1 MKLSNMD
8 LNAFARELAG
18 DSPAPGGGS
27 VAALAGGLAAALCAM
42 VSRLTLG
49 REKYKDAADDMEA
62 VRHKADA
69 ASARL
74 LELVDEDA
82 AAYNKVSAAFRMPKG
97 TDEEKA
103 TRADAI
109 QEATKA
115 AASTPLDTLRTT
127 ADLCDL
133 CRLAVEKGNPNCI
146 TDAGVAAQLIRA
158 AAKGAAYNIR
168 AAAKGAAYNVQINL
182 SSIKDGVFRE
192 HLAKQTDEMLNRVLK
207 EAADLEELVERSM
220 G

>member
-1 MKLSNMD
+1 MTLTELD
-8 LNAFARELAG
+8 LKGFARELAG

-49 REKYKDAADDMEA
+49 RDKYKDAAQDMEM
-62 VRHKADA
+62 VRQKADA

-74 LELVDEDA
+74 LALVDEDA

-103 TRADAI
+103 ARSEAI

-158 AAKGAAYNIR
+158 AAKGAAYN
-168 AAAKGAAYNVQINL
+168 VQINL
-182 SSIKDGVFRE
+182 SSIKDAVFRE
-192 HLAKQTDEMLNRVLK
+192 HLAKETDELLRRVL
-207 EAADLEELVERSM
+207 EESADLEERVERSL

>member
-1 MKLSNMD
+1 MKLSDMD

-49 REKYKDAADDMEA
+49 RDRYKDAAEDMEA
-62 VRHKADA
+62 VRQKADA

-74 LELVDEDA
+74 LALVDEDA

-103 TRADAI
+103 ARADAI
-109 QEATKA
+109 QEAAKA

-158 AAKGAAYNIR
+158 AAKGAAYN
-168 AAAKGAAYNVQINL
+168 VQINL
-182 SSIKDGVFRE
+182 SSIKDAVFRE
-192 HLAKQTDEMLNRVLK
+192 HLAKQTNEILSRVMK
-207 EAADLEELVERSM
+207 EARHLEELVERSLA
-220 G
+220 

>member
-1 MKLSNMD
+1 MKLSDMD

-62 VRHKADA
+62 VRQKADA

-74 LELVDEDA
+74 LALVDEDA

-97 TDEEKA
+97 TEEEKA
-103 TRADAI
+103 ARADAI

-115 AASTPLDTLRTT
+115 AASTPLDTLRIS

-158 AAKGAAYNIR
+158 AAKGAAYN
-168 AAAKGAAYNVQINL
+168 VQINL
-182 SSIKDGVFRE
+182 SSIKDAVFRE
-192 HLAKQTDEMLNRVLK
+192 HLAKQTNEILSRVMK
-207 EAADLEELVERSM
+207 EAGDLEELVERSLA
-220 G
+220 

>member
-1 MKLSNMD
+1 MKLSDMD

-49 REKYKDAADDMEA
+49 RDRYKDAAEDMEA
-62 VRHKADA
+62 VRQKADA

-74 LELVDEDA
+74 LALVDEDA

-103 TRADAI
+103 ARADAI
-109 QEATKA
+109 QEAAKA

-158 AAKGAAYNIR
+158 AAKGAAYN
-168 AAAKGAAYNVQINL
+168 VQINL
-182 SSIKDGVFRE
+182 SSIKDAVFRE
-192 HLAKQTDEMLNRVLK
+192 HLAKQTDELLSRVLK
-207 EAADLEELVERSM
+207 EAADLEELVERSLA
-220 G
+220 

>member
-1 MKLSNMD
+1 MKLSDMD
-8 LNAFARELAG
+8 LNGFARELAG

-49 REKYKDAADDMEA
+49 REKYKDADDDMEA
-62 VRHKADA
+62 VRQKADA

-74 LELVDEDA
+74 LALVDEDA

-103 TRADAI
+103 ARSDAI

-158 AAKGAAYNIR
+158 AAKGAAYN
-168 AAAKGAAYNVQINL
+168 VQINL
-182 SSIKDGVFRE
+182 SSIKDAVFLE
-192 HLAKQTDEMLNRVLK
+192 HLAKQTDEILNRTLK
-207 EAADLEELVERSM
+207 ETAELEEWVERKLP
-220 G
+220 

>member
-1 MKLSNMD
+1 MKLSDMD
-8 LNAFARELAG
+8 LNGFARELAG

-49 REKYKDAADDMEA
+49 RDKYKDAADDMET
-62 VRHKADA
+62 VRKKADA
-69 ASARL
+69 AAARL
-74 LELVDEDA
+74 LALVDEDST
-82 AAYNKVSAAFRMPKG
+82 AYNKVSAAFRMPKG
-97 TDEEKA
+97 TDAEKA
-103 TRADAI
+103 ARAEAI
-109 QEATKA
+109 QEAAKA

-158 AAKGAAYNIR
+158 AAKGAAYN
-168 AAAKGAAYNVQINL
+168 VQINL
-182 SSIKDGVFRE
+182 SSIKDAVFRE
-192 HLAKQTDEMLNRVLK
+192 HLAKQTDERLKQVLK
-207 EAADLEELVERSM
+207 ETAELEESVERRLA
-220 G
+220 

>member
-1 MKLSNMD
+1 MTLTEMD

-49 REKYKDAADDMEA
+49 REKYKEAAEDMEV
-62 VRHKADA
+62 VRQKADA

-74 LELVDEDA
+74 LALVDEDS

-103 TRADAI
+103 ARADAI

-115 AASTPLDTLRTT
+115 AASTPLDTLRAT

-146 TDAGVAAQLIRA
+146 TDVGVAAQL
-158 AAKGAAYNIR
+158 IR

-182 SSIKDGVFRE
+182 SSIKDAIFRE
-192 HLAKQTDEMLNRVLK
+192 HLAKQTDELLKRVLK
-207 EAADLEELVERSM
+207 VTAGLEDSVEQRLA
-220 G
+220 

>member
-1 MKLSNMD
+1 MTLTELD
-8 LNAFARELAG
+8 LKGFARELAG

-49 REKYKDAADDMEA
+49 RDKYKGAAQDMEM
-62 VRHKADA
+62 VRQKADA

-74 LELVDEDA
+74 LALVDEDA

-103 TRADAI
+103 ARSEAI

-158 AAKGAAYNIR
+158 AAKGAAYN
-168 AAAKGAAYNVQINL
+168 VQINL
-182 SSIKDGVFRE
+182 SSIKDAVFRE
-192 HLAKQTDEMLNRVLK
+192 HLAKETDELLRRVL
-207 EAADLEELVERSM
+207 EESADLEERVERSL

>member
-1 MKLSNMD
+1 MKLSDMD

-62 VRHKADA
+62 VRQKADT

-74 LELVDEDA
+74 LALVDEDA

-103 TRADAI
+103 ARADAI
-109 QEATKA
+109 QEAAKA

-133 CRLAVEKGNPNCI
+133 CRLTVEKGNPNCI

-158 AAKGAAYNIR
+158 AAKGAAYN
-168 AAAKGAAYNVQINL
+168 VQINL
-182 SSIKDGVFRE
+182 SSIKDAVFRE
-192 HLAKQTDEMLNRVLK
+192 HLAKQTNEILSRVMK
-207 EAADLEELVERSM
+207 EAGDLEELVERSLA
-220 G
+220 

>member
-1 MKLSNMD
+1 MTLTELD
-8 LNAFARELAG
+8 LKGFARELAG

-49 REKYKDAADDMEA
+49 RDKYKDAAQDMEM
-62 VRHKADA
+62 VRQKADA

-74 LELVDEDA
+74 LALVDEDA

-103 TRADAI
+103 ARSEAI

-158 AAKGAAYNIR
+158 AAKGAAYN
-168 AAAKGAAYNVQINL
+168 VQINL
-182 SSIKDGVFRE
+182 SSIKDAVFRE
-192 HLAKQTDEMLNRVLK
+192 HLAKETDELLRRVLK
-207 EAADLEELVERSM
+207 ESADLEERVERSL